1 MLIHKNDQDIKPK
14 RVVIF
19 GASGFV
25 GSAIY
30 RDLKSINVPV
40 LGFNS
45 KDMDLTKDSCVNK
58 IENLIQ
64 DQDVILFVSALAP
77 AKNIENIISNLKMV
91 KNLKNALQKKIFS
104 HLIYISS
111 DAVYKDSME
120 KITEMNCAEPSSEH
134 GLMHLCR
141 EKILNNFTDNLT
153 IIRPTLIYGL
163 NDPHNGYGPNQFLR
177 KIKLNE
183 NIKIFGKGEELRDHI
198 SIESVSLIIKK
209 VILRKSIGIINAVSG
224 EGVSFKEIADL
235 MINITNKN
243 LKIIE
248 QDRNGPM
255 PHNGYRLFNNSILKS
270 SFGNLKID
278 SWKDGLKSL
287 CLNYNK

>member
-1 MLIHKNDQDIKPK
+1 
-14 RVVIF
+14 
-19 GASGFV
+19 
-25 GSAIY
+25 
-30 RDLKSINVPV
+30 
-40 LGFNS
+40 
-45 KDMDLTKDSCVNK
+45 
-58 IENLIQ
+58 
-64 DQDVILFVSALAP
+64 
-77 AKNIENIISNLKMV
+77 MV

-224 EGVSFKEIADL
+224 EGVSSKEIADL

>member
-1 MLIHKNDQDIKPK
+1 MLIHKNDQEINPK

-30 RDLKSINVPV
+30 RDLKSINVSV

-45 KDMDLTKDSCVNK
+45 NDIDLIKDNCVEK
-58 IENLIQ
+58 IENLIK
-64 DQDVILFVSALAP
+64 DDDVILFVSAVAP

-91 KNLKNALQKKIFS
+91 KNLKNALQKKNFS

-120 KITEMNCAEPSSEH
+120 KITEINCAEPSSEH

-141 EKILNNFTDNLT
+141 EKILHNFTDKLA
-153 IIRPTLIYGL
+153 IVRPTLIYGL

-177 KIKLNE
+177 KIKSNE
-183 NIKIFGKGEELRDHI
+183 NIKIFGKGEEQRDHI
-198 SIESVSLIIKK
+198 SIENVSLIIKK

-224 EGVSFKEIADL
+224 DGASFREIADY
-235 MINITNKN
+235 MICTTNSK
-243 LKIIE
+243 LEIIE
-248 QDRNGPM
+248 QDRSGPM
-255 PHNGYRLFNNSILKS
+255 PHNGYRLFDNTKLKS
-270 SFGNLKID
+270 SFDNLKIH
-278 SWKDGLKSL
+278 SWKEGLKSL
-287 CLNYNK
+287 CLSLKK

>member
-1 MLIHKNDQDIKPK
+1 MLIHKNDQEINPK

-30 RDLKSINVPV
+30 RDLKSINVSV

-45 KDMDLTKDSCVNK
+45 NDIDLIKDNCVKK
-58 IENLIQ
+58 IENLIK
-64 DQDVILFVSALAP
+64 DDDVILFVSAVAP

-91 KNLKNALQKKIFS
+91 KNLKNALQKKNFS

-111 DAVYKDSME
+111 DAVYKDSMQ
-120 KITEMNCAEPSSEH
+120 KITEINCAEPSSEH

-141 EKILNNFTDNLT
+141 EKTLHNFTDKLA
-153 IIRPTLIYGL
+153 IVRPTLIYGL

-177 KIKLNE
+177 KIKSNE
-183 NIKIFGKGEELRDHI
+183 NIKIFGKGEEQRDHI
-198 SIESVSLIIKK
+198 SIENVSLIIKK

-224 EGVSFKEIADL
+224 DGASFREIADY
-235 MINITNKN
+235 MINTTNSK
-243 LKIIE
+243 LEIIE
-248 QDRNGPM
+248 QDRSGPM
-255 PHNGYRLFNNSILKS
+255 PHNGYRLFDNTKLKS
-270 SFGNLKID
+270 SFDNLKIH
-278 SWKDGLKSL
+278 SWKEGLKSL
-287 CLNYNK
+287 CLSLKK